1 MKSAREQNV
10 NKPADS
16 FRALSGVSSERN
28 ARRARNEL
36 ARACVNS
43 SFRCRYLR
51 ALRCLETPLYTRV
64 FVRAVQEL
72 SCLDRVHRA
81 MNYLVYP
88 AYLISNDRTQG
99 RLAAWHWCPGRVEQR
114 DKCNF
119 PRETALP
126 RTPMHGEFTELP
138 LQTPQ
143 LQVGIRGSTQN
154 STRALGLRPRFS
166 ALWASAHMCSPK

>member
-1 MKSAREQNV
+1 VKSAREQNV

-119 PRETALP
+119 PRDSSAADPDAWGVYRAPTADPTVAGGHKGLDP
-126 RTPMHGEFTELP
+126 KLHARTRPSASIFGP
-138 LQTPQ
+138 
-143 LQVGIRGSTQN
+143 
-154 STRALGLRPRFS
+154 LGLGPYV
-166 ALWASAHMCSPK
+166 